1 MLSIALLLSCLVA
14 GVAVSA
20 GYDPLE
26 VPPGTQPAQVD
37 LDITDAARDRT
48 IPVRVYLP
56 PDRAG
61 RCPVVLFSHGLGG
74 SRKGCGY
81 LGEHWSRR
89 GYAAVFL
96 QHLGSD
102 ESVWLEL
109 PPGRRPAAMQA
120 AASLE
125 NFRSRVLDV
134 PAVLDALR
142 QWTDT
147 EGHPLGGRLDLDS
160 VGMSGH
166 SFGAQTTQAV
176 SGQALPLVGRRFTD
190 PRIKAAVI
198 MSPGTPRG
206 RRDPG
211 DAFAE
216 VTIPWLLLTGTNDTA
231 PIGGQS
237 VESRLAVFPALPD
250 GAAYELVLAA
260 AEHSAFT
267 DRGLA
272 GDREARN
279 PNHHRAI
286 LAVTTAFW
294 DAFLRGDGDARAWLD
309 GAGPGMVLE
318 AGDRWQRK

>member
-1 MLSIALLLSCLVA
+1 M
-14 GVAVSA
+14 
-20 GYDPLE
+20 
-26 VPPGTQPAQVD
+26 
-37 LDITDAARDRT
+37 
-48 IPVRVYLP
+48 
-56 PDRAG
+56 
-61 RCPVVLFSHGLGG
+61 
-74 SRKGCGY
+74 
-81 LGEHWSRR
+81 
-89 GYAAVFL
+89 
-96 QHLGSD
+96 
-102 ESVWLEL
+102 
-109 PPGRRPAAMQA
+109 
-120 AASLE
+120 
-125 NFRSRVLDV
+125 

-216 VTIPWLLLTGTNDTA
+216 VTIPWLLLTGTNYTA

-267 DRGLA
+267 DRGMA

-294 DAFLRGDGDARAWLD
+294 DAFLSGDGDARAWLD